1 MRQNHRTSLLLLVL
15 LRQTL
20 SCLAYSRRPRASASA
35 RTSTARIR
43 GAGGGTNRE
52 GANTDPRRSNVQTES
67 CEIACHVVR
76 PEVMGAVDATGGDD
90 MDSPYEVSAIDCI
103 PLYSQQE
110 SSSRR
115 SRRRAV
121 IPLLG
126 LTGNENVHEDELE
139 AGSLH
144 LCITQPFWTDD
155 GSIDLSTSGRYKWLD
170 ASSLIVDDRSLQ
182 QQQLQPPLRP
192 QSIARSGVK
201 TLLAIRVIADGVEPV
216 ETLADM
222 EGTIFG
228 TGAKAIVATVV
239 AQYQQMSHG
248 KLRYEPLTLTGNS
261 NVQNGVMELTMPKLL
276 GVNVQGSFTELMLN
290 KTQDILLGADST
302 GTLEDAVDNIIF
314 CLPDGG
320 LFKGSTEWT
329 AFTYLFEPYSYYQKE
344 RCTRLSVGT

>member
-1 MRQNHRTSLLLLVL
+1 
-15 LRQTL
+15 
-20 SCLAYSRRPRASASA
+20 
-35 RTSTARIR
+35 
-43 GAGGGTNRE
+43 
-52 GANTDPRRSNVQTES
+52 
-67 CEIACHVVR
+67 VVR
-76 PEVMGAVDATGGDD
+76 PEVLVAVLGDATGGEDT
-90 MDSPYEVSAIDCI
+90 MDSPFEVSAIDCI
-103 PLYSQQE
+103 PLYSQEE
-110 SSSRR
+110 SNRR

-126 LTGNENVHEDELE
+126 LTGIENVHEDELE

-144 LCITQPFWTDD
+144 LCITEPFWTDD
-155 GSIDLSTSGRYKWLD
+155 GSIDLSMSGRYRWLD

-182 QQQLQPPLRP
+182 QQLPRP
-192 QSIARSGVK
+192 QSIARSGAK
-201 TLLAIRVIADGVEPV
+201 TLLAVRVIANGVAPV

-228 TGAKAIVATVV
+228 TGAKAIEATVV

-248 KLRYEPLTLTGNS
+248 KLQYEPLTMPGNS
-261 NVQNGVMELTMPKLL
+261 NVKNGVMELTMPKLL
-276 GVNVQGSFTELMLN
+276 GVNVQGAFTELMLN
-290 KTQDILLGADST
+290 KTQDLLLGADST

-320 LFKGSTEWT
+320 LFKGSTDWT